1 MAAKEPGLKEQ
12 PRKAGANRSAR
23 MGDLFELAIG
33 IGIVLLLIFL
43 GSFLRLRM
51 DLTAEKRFTLRPAT
65 ETLMQDLT
73 DVVYVRVYLSGELPA
88 DLEKLSQAT
97 RDLLDEMRV
106 FSPGKLEYTFI
117 DPSAS
122 EDPKTRNEVYDQ
134 LQTLGLTYSSIR
146 LREKGAFTE
155 RIVFPGA
162 LVSFRDKTIPVQ
174 LLKTQLRTPDADIV
188 NRSINNLEYEFA
200 SAFRQVVATR
210 KQKVAFLDGHGELE
224 PMFLQDITQALEEQ
238 YTVSRIRIDDKL
250 DALSR
255 RVEGVK
261 YRVNDYDALIV
272 AKPDSAFSQRDR
284 YVIDQFVMNGGKV
297 LWLLD
302 AMNANLD
309 SLRRNQF
316 SIATPM
322 ATDLDDML
330 FQYGVRINKDLVVDQ
345 SCAPIEIYTQPYGN
359 QRKLERFPWY
369 FEPVVIPQSTH
380 PIVTNI
386 DPVHLRFTSSIDTIA
401 TDSVRK
407 TILLTSSPSS
417 RMMRNPVRV
426 SLNIVE
432 MDMGFERNST
442 PYMPLAVLLEGSF
455 TSAFTDR
462 LPTDFTSDPTVA
474 YREKGKRTAQIVV
487 ADGDVI
493 ANRVDPTKGMFYMLG
508 FDRYA
513 NAKIYGNREFITNA
527 MNYLLDDQSLISIRS
542 REITLRQLDP
552 DRIVQERS
560 GWQVFNTVGPILLS
574 LLLGLFYYWFRRYRS
589 NRTA

>member
-1 MAAKEPGLKEQ
+1 MATQK
-12 PRKAGANRSAR
+12 RSLVERIGRSRRTA
-23 MGDLFELAIG
+23 DLSELGIG
-33 IGIVLLLIFL
+33 IGIVLVVLFI

-51 DLTAEKRFTLRPAT
+51 DLTSEKRYTLTPAT
-65 ETLMQDLT
+65 QELVESLP
-73 DVVYVRVYLSGELPA
+73 DVVYVRVYLTGELPA
-88 DLEKLSQAT
+88 DLQKLSQAT

-106 FSPGKLEYTFI
+106 FDTEKLEYSFI

-122 EDPKTRNEVYDQ
+122 TDEKTRNEVYDQ
-134 LQTLGLTYSSIR
+134 LQAQGLTYSSIR
-146 LREKGAFTE
+146 LRDKGAYTE

-162 LVSFRDKTIPVQ
+162 LVTYRDKTVPVQ

-200 SAFRQVVATR
+200 SALRQVTALR
-210 KQKVAFLDGHGELE
+210 KQHIAFLEGHGELD
-224 PMFLQDITQALEEQ
+224 PIFLQDITQVLKEQ
-238 YTVSRIRIDDKL
+238 YTVSRVRIDEKL
-250 DALSR
+250 DALSH

-272 AKPDSAFSQRDR
+272 AKPDSTFSQRDR

-322 ATDLDDML
+322 PLELDDLL
-330 FQYGVRINKDLVVDQ
+330 FHYGVRINKDLVLDA

-386 DPVHLRFTSSIDTIA
+386 DPVHLRFASSMDTIA
-401 TDSVRK
+401 SENIQK

-417 RMMRNPVRV
+417 RMMRNPVRI

-442 PYMPLAVLLEGSF
+442 PYMPLAVLLEGPF

-462 LPTDFTSDPTVA
+462 LPTQFTSDPDVA
-474 YREKGKRTAQIVV
+474 YREQGRHTAQIVV
-487 ADGDVI
+487 SDGDVI
-493 ANRVDPTKGMFYMLG
+493 ANRIDPNKGMFYMLG

-552 DRIVQERS
+552 QRIVLERG
-560 GWQVFNTVGPILLS
+560 GWQLFNTAGPILLS
-574 LLLGLFYYWFRRYRS
+574 ILIGLAYHLYRRRRS
-589 NRTA
+589 TRSA